1 MSVSSD
7 TALLAQLATDVFE
20 RHSTP
25 DVVTASEG
33 TWSRELWDAL
43 EQTGLTRLGLSERNG
58 GAGGG
63 WPEAAAVLSVA
74 ARYAAPVPLAET
86 TVLAGWAADE
96 AGLEMPHGLAT
107 AARDG
112 LTIERAG
119 GEASI
124 RGNAPRTPWA
134 RDASTIVAIVPDD
147 DGVVIAVVPRDMC
160 EVEPGHNL
168 AREPRDTVSFDV
180 PLGSVASARIGGQ
193 PGLGSRGALVRSIQ
207 MAGATSRVL
216 SLTAEYVRVR
226 KQFGRA
232 LSEFQ
237 AVQQELA
244 LLGGEAAAAD
254 AAVALA
260 VDAVAQCDDPPSRAP
275 MRRLAEVAVAK
286 IRTSDAATESAR
298 LAHQLHGAIGVTY
311 EHQLHHSTSRLW
323 SWRDEFGDTR
333 AWSALL
339 GRSLARGGSRGLWDL
354 MIGGRSAA

>member
-1 MSVSSD
+1 MNEQTEAD
-7 TALLAQLATDVFE
+7 LLAQLATDVFE
-20 RHSTP
+20 RHCSP
-25 DVVTASEG
+25 EVVTASEG

-63 WPEAAAVLSVA
+63 WPEAAAVLGVA

-96 AGLEMPHGLAT
+96 AGLEVPRGLAT

-119 GEASI
+119 GEAVI
-124 RGNAPRTPWA
+124 RGKAPRTPWA
-134 RDASTIVAIVPDD
+134 REASTIVAIVPDD
-147 DGVVIAVVPRDMC
+147 DGVVIAVVPRDLC
-160 EVEPGHNL
+160 AVEPGRNI
-168 AREPRDTVSFDV
+168 AREPRDTVSFEV
-180 PLGSVASARIGGQ
+180 PLGRVASARIPGQ
-193 PGLGSRGALVRSIQ
+193 PGLGSRGGLVRSIQ
-207 MAGATSRVL
+207 MAGAISRLL
-216 SLTAEYVRVR
+216 SLTADYVRVR

-244 LLGGEAAAAD
+244 LLGAEAAAAD

-260 VDAVAQCDDPPSRAP
+260 IQAVASTDDPPSRAP

-286 IRTSDAATESAR
+286 IRTSEAATESTR

-311 EHQLHHSTSRLW
+311 EHQLHHFTSRLW

-333 AWSALL
+333 AWTVSL
-339 GRSLARGGSRGLWDL
+339 GRTVARGGSRGLWDL
-354 MIGGRSAA
+354 MTGRSAA